1 MENGVFF
8 SFKLSISVYLYWEDE
23 KKRLRVWVMLRLR
36 NHRGQNMKKICHNFF
51 ISSSI
56 WIKFATPMGNS
67 VFFSFVLS
75 LSIYLYWEYEKNDIE
90 CEFSTYLQH
99 HKIQNLCG
107 HTSMII
113 HVCSYWHLS
122 YKMWN
127 HDSSNRFTIY
137 GINLKKNFIW
147 SIFLMTIFL
156 YTNAEHRAPG
166 LLIKPMCF
174 WKKPITDVV
183 ALSIAFSIAYV
194 HFCVTYLIDYQLV
207 FKVDCM
213 QL

>member
-23 KKRLRVWVMLRLR
+23 KKRHWVWVMLRLR
-36 NHRGQNMKKICHNFF
+36 NHHDQNMKKICHNFF
-51 ISSSI
+51 ISSCI

-75 LSIYLYWEYEKNDIE
+75 LSIYFYWEYEKNDIE

-122 YKMWN
+122 YKLWN

-137 GINLKKNFIW
+137 GINIKKNFIW
-147 SIFLMTIFL
+147 SIFLMIIFL

-166 LLIKPMCF
+166 LLIKP
-174 WKKPITDVV
+174 TV
-183 ALSIAFSIAYV
+183 
-194 HFCVTYLIDYQLV
+194 CVFERNPLL
-207 FKVDCM
+207 M
-213 QL
+213 

>member
-23 KKRLRVWVMLRLR
+23 KKRHWVWVMLRLR
-36 NHRGQNMKKICHNFF
+36 NHRDQNMKKICHNFF
-51 ISSSI
+51 ISSCI

-122 YKMWN
+122 YKLWN

-137 GINLKKNFIW
+137 
-147 SIFLMTIFL
+147 MV
-156 YTNAEHRAPG
+156 
-166 LLIKPMCF
+166 LILRRILF
-174 WKKPITDVV
+174 E
-183 ALSIAFSIAYV
+183 AFSLWSYSFI
-194 HFCVTYLIDYQLV
+194 Q
-207 FKVDCM
+207 M
-213 QL
+213 QSIEHQGSW